1 MDIYTHIHI
10 YTNLHIFDSI
20 VISVNE
26 GFHEDNYD
34 LFFLLFFG
42 YIKSAVVSS
51 DQGFLIATINLN

>member
-10 YTNLHIFDSI
+10 YTNLHIFGST

-34 LFFLLFFG
+34 PFFLLFFG

-51 DQGFLIATINLN
+51 D

>member
-34 LFFLLFFG
+34 PLFLLFFG
-42 YIKSAVVSS
+42 YIKSALL
-51 DQGFLIATINLN
+51 FLAIKDF